1 VIELIARPRADNEA
15 EPISSVTTK
24 AKNDVVVLFK
34 PLKET
39 IRKLLGIFFQL
50 VLVLMNLQVERM
62 RLKSLKSNLTLK
74 KVY

>member
-39 IRKLLGIFFQL
+39 IRKLLGIFF
-50 VLVLMNLQVERM
+50 
-62 RLKSLKSNLTLK
+62 
-74 KVY
+74 